1 MVLIDKQ
8 LYKESLASITPFD
21 EERIMTL
28 INLVCLLQILLI
40 LFFFVKNVHC
50 TSYILENLHNT
61 LFYNLFTVR

>member
-8 LYKESLASITPFD
+8 LYQESLASITPFD

-40 LFFFVKNVHC
+40 LFFLSKMYIVHPK
-50 TSYILENLHNT
+50 
-61 LFYNLFTVR
+61 F